1 MNPWAPGAS
10 GQGGAYL
17 PYLGR
22 LFNVVQ
28 LAVRVNS
35 NSKNG
40 KRRTATERRS
50 TSRRAQENMAAVEK
64 KEQKK
69 EQRFVTVDDLVAE
82 IQKQLDRAGAPFSH
96 ELLTLLAEFRVKQ
109 MGLKEFCAKVR
120 LLIGGAILM
129 ATVKGLQAAQIAEA
143 RRAHARRRWRRL
155 RSCAPLLGRW
165 SLYIQQLHA
174 EVSFRPGGQGAKRCR
189 DEFEALAAGGA
200 LDTSGA
206 LVSRAEGAE
215 KHRRPTPAAQ
225 PAALRPPA
233 GTPCDEERSVS
244 PCFVGVVL

>member
-1 MNPWAPGAS
+1 
-10 GQGGAYL
+10 
-17 PYLGR
+17 
-22 LFNVVQ
+22 
-28 LAVRVNS
+28 
-35 NSKNG
+35 
-40 KRRTATERRS
+40 
-50 TSRRAQENMAAVEK
+50 MAALEK

-82 IQKQLDRAGAPFSH
+82 IQTQLDRAGAPFSH
-96 ELLTLLAEFRVKQ
+96 ELLTLLAEFRVKH

-200 LDTSGA
+200 LD

-215 KHRRPTPAAQ
+215 KHRKPSPAAP
-225 PAALRPPA
+225 PAALRPQPA
-233 GTPCDEERSVS
+233 GTPCDEERSAS
-244 PCFVGVVL
+244 PRFVGVVL

>member
-1 MNPWAPGAS
+1 MAHDTW
-10 GQGGAYL
+10 
-17 PYLGR
+17 R
-22 LFNVVQ
+22 CNVATNVQ
-28 LAVRVNS
+28 YVTVR
-35 NSKNG
+35 NSKTA
-40 KRRTATERRS
+40 RRTRGKEG
-50 TSRRAQENMAAVEK
+50 TSMAALEK

-82 IQKQLDRAGAPFSH
+82 IQTQLDRAGAPFSH
-96 ELLTLLAEFRVKQ
+96 ELLTLLAEFRVKH

-165 SLYIQQLHA
+165 SLYMQQLHA

-200 LDTSGA
+200 LDDLA
-206 LVSRAEGAE
+206 SRAEGAE
-215 KHRRPTPAAQ
+215 KHRMPTPAAQ

>member
-1 MNPWAPGAS
+1 M
-10 GQGGAYL
+10 
-17 PYLGR
+17 GR

-28 LAVRVNS
+28 LVIVRVNS
-35 NSKNG
+35 NSKTAS
-40 KRRTATERRS
+40 RTATERRS

-200 LDTSGA
+200 LD
-206 LVSRAEGAE
+206 GAE